1 MDERRLKR
9 LTKLVQVQRQIKA
22 LHETR
27 HATHMAN
34 ANAAE
39 QEARDLVE
47 RFDSGTSMSSLFP
60 DLYHQRIARSFAAR
74 DAYRE
79 LATEEAQ
86 KIISATLR
94 ADRVEKAQREA
105 GKTLEEKAEQRQRLE
120 LATRRNPA
128 K

>member
-22 LHETR
+22 LHENK
-27 HATHMAN
+27 HASHLAN
-34 ANAAE
+34 ASEAD

-60 DLYHQRIARSFAAR
+60 DLYHQRISRSFAAR
-74 DAYRE
+74 DEYQD
-79 LATEEAQ
+79 LAAQEAR
-86 KIISATLR
+86 KVVAATLR
-94 ADRVEKAQREA
+94 ANRVERAQREA

-120 LATRRNPA
+120 LAARRNPP